1 MNSKNAGPVEP
12 GVLWLNARHVTVPGD
27 LKTPHAEPVF
37 RVERGEF
44 PYWLVLMLLILGL
57 FAYLTFLDPNYAR
70 ARRAILP
77 GLTITIRATL
87 IAFVIAVVIGLI
99 AGLGRI
105 ARNRIVRTLATTYIE
120 FIRGV
125 PMLVLIFAVAL
136 VIVPLLSEALGI
148 TNRLPQE
155 MRAIIALALI
165 YGGYIAE
172 VFRAGVESV
181 HSGQMEAS
189 RSLGMTHAS
198 SMRHVVLPQAVRNV
212 LPALGNDFISMLKDS
227 SLLSV
232 LGVTEIT
239 QEARLFANSTFQ
251 FREGFLVLTFLY
263 LFMTLVLS
271 LLVAWM
277 GRRLKRG

>member
-1 MNSKNAGPVEP
+1 MPSVQ
-12 GVLWLNARHVTVPGD
+12 VPG
-27 LKTPHAEPVF
+27 TAELEGDPLGLETA
-37 RVERGEF
+37 RERREF
-44 PYWLVLMLLILGL
+44 PYWLILMALIIGG
-57 FAYLTFLDPNYAR
+57 FAYLTFLDPNYAG
-70 ARRAILP
+70 ARNAILP
-77 GLTITIRATL
+77 GLVITIRATL
-87 IAFVIAVVIGLI
+87 VAFVIALVIGLI

-105 ARNRIVRTLATTYIE
+105 ARNSVIRTLATTYIE

-136 VIVPLLSEALGI
+136 VIVPLLSDALGI
-148 TNRLPQE
+148 SNRLPAE
-155 MRAIIALALI
+155 ARAIIALALI

-181 HSGQMEAS
+181 HPGQLEAS
-189 RSLGMTHAS
+189 RSLGMAHST
-198 SMRHVVLPQAVRNV
+198 SMRHVILPQAVRNV

-239 QEARLFANSTFQ
+239 QEARLFSNSTFQ

-263 LFMTLVLS
+263 LTMTLALS
-271 LLVAWM
+271 LLVAWL

>member
-1 MNSKNAGPVEP
+1 MRPVQ
-12 GVLWLNARHVTVPGD
+12 VPGASELESD
-27 LKTPHAEPVF
+27 PLGIEASQDK
-37 RVERGEF
+37 GEF
-44 PYWLVLMLLILGL
+44 PYWLVLMLLIIGF
-57 FAYLTFLDPNYAR
+57 FAYLTFFDPSYR
-70 ARRAILP
+70 GARRAILP
-77 GLTITIRATL
+77 GLVITIRATL
-87 IAFVIAVVIGLI
+87 IAFVIALVIGLI
-99 AGLGRI
+99 ASLGRI
-105 ARNRIVRTLATTYIE
+105 ARNSVIRTLATTYIE

-125 PMLVLIFAVAL
+125 PMLVLIFVVAL
-136 VIVPLLSEALGI
+136 VIVPLLAESLGL

-155 MRAIIALALI
+155 ARAITALALI

-181 HSGQMEAS
+181 PPGQMEAS
-189 RSLGMTHAS
+189 RSLGMPHSS
-198 SMRHVVLPQAVRNV
+198 SMRHVILPQAVRNV

-263 LFMTLVLS
+263 LTMTLVLS
-271 LLVAWM
+271 LLVAWL
-277 GRRLKRG
+277 GRRLRRG

>member
-1 MNSKNAGPVEP
+1 MEKGQ
-12 GVLWLNARHVTVPGD
+12 
-27 LKTPHAEPVF
+27 
-37 RVERGEF
+37 F
-44 PYWLVLMLLILGL
+44 PYWLPLLVLIIGWM
-57 FAYLTFLDPNYAR
+57 AYLTFFSPQYAR
-70 ARRAILP
+70 ARSAILP

-87 IAFVIAVVIGLI
+87 FAFAIAVIIGLI

-105 ARNRIVRTLATTYIE
+105 ANNSIARTIATTYIE

-136 VIVPLLSEALGI
+136 VIVPLVSEALGI

-155 MRAIIALALI
+155 LRAIIALALI

-172 VFRAGVESV
+172 VFRAGIESV
-181 HSGQMEAS
+181 HPGQMEAS
-189 RSLGMTHAS
+189 RSLGMTRS
-198 SMRHVVLPQAVRNV
+198 SAMRFVVLPQAVRNV

-239 QEARLFANSTFQ
+239 QEARLFSNSTFQ

-263 LFMTLVLS
+263 LVMTLCLS
-271 LLVAWM
+271 LLVGWL
-277 GRRLKRG
+277 GRRLERG